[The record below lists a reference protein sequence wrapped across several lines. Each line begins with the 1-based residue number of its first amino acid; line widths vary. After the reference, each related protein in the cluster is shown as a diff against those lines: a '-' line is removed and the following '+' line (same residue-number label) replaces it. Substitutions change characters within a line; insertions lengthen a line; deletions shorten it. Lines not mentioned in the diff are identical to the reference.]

1 MTVYVLPFG
10 GFGYLAYLL
19 IGGIL
24 TAAGAI
30 ARLLGRVGSRDQ
42 GREAEGS
49 DGRPM

>member
-24 TAAGAI
+24 TAAGALT
-30 ARLLGRVGSRDQ
+30 RLLGRPGSRDQ
-42 GREAEGS
+42 GREAEGP
-49 DGRPM
+49 GARTV